1 MKTSLLVV
9 MKAIDVF
16 VMPLWRATLLPGYI
30 LIGCPYGLSIDAAI
44 VAFLSHSPEHVMTMS
59 KTARMLPSGRA
70 VELLRTPET
79 LTVLGMDDLT

>member
-9 MKAIDVF
+9 IKAIDVF
-16 VMPLWRATLLPGYI
+16 VTPLWRAMLLGYT

-44 VAFLSHSPEHVMTMS
+44 VAFLSHPPEHVMTMS

-70 VELLRTPET
+70 VELLKTPET